1 MPSALPSS
9 AGLGLPYSMPL
20 DTAIGRVFVPYHPGG
35 RHGHQLLRIKLS
47 CGVVK
52 SLSEAS
58 VKKARNKGPSTQ
70 LIKAT
75 SWVERWNTTI

>member
-20 DTAIGRVFVPYHPGG
+20 DTTIGRVFVPYHPGG
-35 RHGHQLLRIKLS
+35 HHGHQFLRIKLS
-47 CGVVK
+47 SGVVK

-58 VKKARNKGPSTQ
+58 VKKARNRGPSTQ
-70 LIKAT
+70 LIEAT